1 MAKTFPLEKTKIFEN
16 YKLGWTFHSKMM
28 FLEGYDDEYL
38 ASIGSS
44 NFSDRSYERD
54 HELDFF
60 VYSKSKKFKRLLKK
74 EIALIETDSKEFDSN
89 NPPWRGIKGTIID
102 WVIKFFKFC

>member
-1 MAKTFPLEKTKIFEN
+1 MPSEKTKIFEN
-16 YKLGWTFHSKMM
+16 YKLGWTFHSKMI
-28 FLEGYDDEYL
+28 FLEGYNDEYL

-44 NFSDRSYERD
+44 NFSDRSFERD

-60 VYSKSKKFKRLLKK
+60 VYSKSKKFKKLLKK
-74 EIALIETDSKEFDSN
+74 EIELIEGDSKEFDANSV
-89 NPPWRGIKGTIID
+89 PRRGIKGGLID